1 VGAYPFTMN
10 LLRIRYSE
18 VLSHLP
24 PEWAECCFPAIQ
36 KEVRDSNLKV
46 VVLDD
51 DPTGT
56 QTVHNVPVLTHWSS
70 SILRDELRDPLQ
82 VFYLLTNSRSLSERE
97 AEDLAEEIG
106 KNLVE
111 ASELSGRDFVVIS
124 RSDSTLRGH
133 FPSEVEALARSLEK
147 PFDGWLL
154 IPFFEEGGRCTIN
167 DVHYLR
173 EGDWLT
179 PVSETEFARDATFGF
194 RHSNLRL
201 WVEEKTHG
209 KIRAES
215 VHAISLA
222 DVRIGGPQQV
232 KKRLLAVTEGAVC
245 VVNAISTQDLQV
257 FTLGL
262 LQAEALGRRFL
273 YRTAASFVP
282 LRAGMSSRPLLAM
295 EELGTNGS
303 AGGLVVV
310 GSHVPQTTIQLDNLL
325 AQPGL
330 QAIKVD
336 ADALCSD
343 DRAALEVTR
352 AIDSADSFLR
362 RQVDVVIYTSRQRIC
377 GNDTQTNLAI
387 GRRIS
392 EGIVSIVRAISVRPR
407 YLLAKGGITSSDIA
421 TKALSVKRA
430 IVLGQILPGVPVWRL
445 GLESR
450 YPGLAYIVFPG
461 NVGRPE
467 ALSSIV
473 EGLRSGPGG

>member
-1 VGAYPFTMN
+1 MNPF
-10 LLRIRYSE
+10 RIRYSE
-18 VLSHLP
+18 VLRHLP
-24 PEWAECCFPAIQ
+24 PEWAESCFPAIQ
-36 KEVRDSNLKV
+36 KAVRGSNLKV

-56 QTVHNVPVLTHWSS
+56 QTVHNVPVLTQWSS
-70 SILRDELRDPLQ
+70 SILRDELRNPLPA
-82 VFYLLTNSRSLSERE
+82 FYLLTNSRSLSEGE
-97 AEDLAEEIG
+97 AKGLAEEIG

-111 ASELSGRDFVVIS
+111 ASQLSGKYFVVIS

-133 FPSEVEALARSLEK
+133 FPGEVEALARSLEE

-173 EGDWLT
+173 EGGWLT
-179 PVSETEFARDATFGF
+179 PVSETDFARDATFGY
-194 RHSNLRL
+194 RNSNLRL

-232 KKRLLAVTEGAVC
+232 KERLLAVTEGAVC

-282 LRAGMSSRPLLAM
+282 IRAGMSSRPLLAM
-295 EELGTNGS
+295 EELEANGS

-330 QAIKVD
+330 QAIMVD

-352 AIDSADSFLR
+352 AFDLADRFLR
-362 RQVDVVIYTSRQRIC
+362 RQIDVVIYTSRQRIC

-461 NVGRPE
+461 NVGGPE
-467 ALSSIV
+467 ALSNIV
-473 EGLRSGPGG
+473 EGLRSKPRG